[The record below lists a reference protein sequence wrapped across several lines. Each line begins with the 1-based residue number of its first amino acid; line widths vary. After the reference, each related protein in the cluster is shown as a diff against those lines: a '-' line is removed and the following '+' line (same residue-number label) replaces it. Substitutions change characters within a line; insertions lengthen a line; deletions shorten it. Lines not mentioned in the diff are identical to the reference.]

1 MLGKIKRKIEEKYNI
16 NINERVW
23 DLLEMLMYCLVA
35 FVIAYLVVTFVG
47 QRTVVDGKSMYNT
60 LDDGDNIIVE
70 KLSYTFG
77 EPERFDIIV
86 FPHYDMMRG
95 AEVYYIKRIIG
106 MPGETIQIEEG
117 VIYLIDENGDKVR
130 LEEEY
135 GYYLGGIKMSGGIA
149 STPVVIPEGCYF
161 VLGDNRN
168 NSKDSRDA
176 SVGLVKREDIMGKA
190 WLRFYPF
197 SDFGF
202 ITHE

>member
-1 MLGKIKRKIEEKYNI
+1 MLGKIKNRLEDKHNI
-16 NINERVW
+16 KMNERIW
-23 DLLEMLMYCLVA
+23 DILELVMYCLVA
-35 FVIAYLVVTFVG
+35 FVIAYVIVTFVG

-77 EPERFDIIV
+77 DPERFDIIV
-86 FPHYDMMRG
+86 FPHYDEMRG
-95 AEVYYIKRIIG
+95 EEVYYIKRIIG
-106 MPGETIQIEEG
+106 MPGETIQIYDG
-117 VIYLIDENGDKVR
+117 VIYLIDDNGDKVR

-135 GYYLGGIKMSGGIA
+135 GFYLDGVEMSGGIA
-149 STPVVIPEGCYF
+149 STPIIIPEGYYF

-202 ITHE
+202 ISHK

>member
-1 MLGKIKRKIEEKYNI
+1 MFRKIREKIDDRYNV
-16 NINERVW
+16 NDKVW
-23 DLLEMLMYCLVA
+23 DILEMVMYCLIA
-35 FVIAYLVVTFVG
+35 FLIAYLIVTYVG

-86 FPHYDMMRG
+86 FPHYDETRG
-95 AEVYYIKRIIG
+95 EEVYYIKRIIG
-106 MPGETIQIEEG
+106 MPGETIQIQDG
-117 VIYLIDENGDKVR
+117 LIYLLDENGDR
-130 LEEEY
+130 TILEEKY
-135 GYYLGGIKMSGGIA
+135 GYYANGVEMSGGIA
-149 STPVVIPEGCYF
+149 STPIIIPEGYYF

-176 SVGLVKREDIMGKA
+176 SVGLVKEEDIMGKA

-202 ITHE
+202 ISHK

>member
-1 MLGKIKRKIEEKYNI
+1 MLGKIKKRIEEKYNV

-23 DLLEMLMYCLVA
+23 DLLEILMYCLIA

-86 FPHYDMMRG
+86 FPHYDTMRG
-95 AEVYYIKRIIG
+95 TEVYYIKRIIG
-106 MPGETIQIEEG
+106 MPGETIQISEG

-130 LEEEY
+130 LQEEY
-135 GYYLGGIKMSGGIA
+135 GYYIDGMEMSGGIA
-149 STPVVIPEGCYF
+149 STPVVIPEGYYF